1 MYAMY
6 QRYRPSTVTHSDI
19 SRREQRACEATSSSA
34 SIAAIVCCRVLV
46 ARPVKSLSLLAL
58 AEKVS
63 TLAAASY
70 MQTRSNTLDEQTC
83 ILYIQYIQKLERVPY
98 YIRWEYYV
106 YYLIK

>member
-1 MYAMY
+1 MSRAMY

-19 SRREQRACEATSSSA
+19 SRRERRECEATSSSA

-63 TLAAASY
+63 TLAAASC

-83 ILYIQYIQKLERVPY
+83 ILYIVHTKARAGAILHKMGILR
-98 YIRWEYYV
+98 I
-106 YYLIK
+106 LFN